1 MPSVLDGQGLQSAG
15 SWRWDLF
22 SRGWARRLFRER
34 WFLGV
39 LQAAATVFLAALA
52 WYAWG
57 GPHRP
62 REGAQAGAWVA
73 TVVWKLFWPALVLT
87 TVTLG
92 RIWCAVCPLELI
104 ARFARALGRALRAPT
119 VSLPWWVDG
128 AWTLSLSFAAATFAL
143 EGLDATESARL
154 TLVLLLVVTGTA
166 ATAGLLLRNPRAFCT
181 LLCPGAAMLSS
192 YARCSPLTLGPA
204 SAERCDECEGRHCV
218 RNGRSG
224 RATRGCAALLGPFQ
238 RTESDGC
245 LLCLR
250 CVQSCPS
257 ENVAWGLG
265 AAEVRADRWRL
276 RLCEG
281 LFVVAAAGLLMR
293 DLAGASPI
301 VESILGSL
309 PRRAAQRLPS
319 VRGSWFA
326 ATFYLLVLPTLLG
339 MGLLGLAR
347 LGNRSAGKLGSFL
360 AVCGGALPIVA
371 LGHAMLSL
379 KDLKSGVMGI
389 IALATQPAVGPSE
402 GSADGPNLSLS
413 ITGAR
418 VLAFGAIIAIIA
430 IAAVVWRG
438 RRRSG
443 AALLTGERV
452 GLAAMTALMAVP
464 LATVRIP
471 SSKASIVYGSRP
483 LAIGRAS
490 HSPPAPGRESECR
503 LVWASQRGS
512 LACRG
517 DWNCGGSET
526 RSLLCRPAGEAGLLC
541 SCVVNEETVV
551 AGLADACGVE
561 GDALVAVARRFCG
574 WSSLPEANR
583 SSLSLPGGARSR
595 HHAVGI
601 VAD

>member
-1 MPSVLDGQGLQSAG
+1 MSSVLEGQTPRSPS
-15 SWRWDLF
+15 SWRWNLL
-22 SRGWARRLFRER
+22 SLGWARWLFKER
-34 WFLGV
+34 WPLGG
-39 LQAAATVFLAALA
+39 LQAASTVFLAALA

-57 GPHRP
+57 GQYRP
-62 REGAQAGAWVA
+62 RGGAQAGAWVA

-119 VSLPWWVDG
+119 VSLPRWVDG
-128 AWTLSLSFAAATFAL
+128 TWTLSLTFAAATFAL
-143 EGLDATESARL
+143 EGLDAAESARP

-166 ATAGLLLRNPRAFCT
+166 ATSGFLLRNPRAFCT
-181 LLCPGAAMLSS
+181 LLCPGAALLSS
-192 YARCSPLTLGPA
+192 YARCSPLTLGSA
-204 SAERCDECEGRHCV
+204 SAERCDACEGRHCV
-218 RNGRSG
+218 RNGRPG
-224 RATRGCAALLGPFQ
+224 GATRGCAALLGPFR

-257 ENVAWGLG
+257 ENLAWGLG
-265 AAEVRADRWRL
+265 AAKARPDRWRL

-293 DLAGASPI
+293 DFAGTSPM

-309 PRRAAQRLPS
+309 PRRVAQRLPS
-319 VRGSWFA
+319 IRGSWFA
-326 ATFYLLVLPTLLG
+326 AAFYLLVFPTLLG

-347 LGNRSAGKLGSFL
+347 LGSRSAGRAGSFL
-360 AVCGGALPIVA
+360 VICGGALPIVA
-371 LGHAMLSL
+371 LGHSMLSL
-379 KDLKSGVMGI
+379 RDLKDGI
-389 IALATQPAVGPSE
+389 LRMVALATQPALGPSE

-418 VLAFGAIIAIIA
+418 VLAFGAIIVIIA
-430 IAAVVWRG
+430 IATLAWRG
-438 RRRSG
+438 RQRSG
-443 AALLTGERV
+443 ATLLTGERV

-483 LAIGRAS
+483 PAALAS
-490 HSPPAPGRESECR
+490 HSLPAPGRESECK
-503 LVWASQRGS
+503 LVRASQRGR

-517 DWNCGGSET
+517 DWDCGGSQT
-526 RSLLCRPAGEAGLLC
+526 RSVLCRPAGEAGLLC
-541 SCVVNEETVV
+541 ACVVNEETVV
-551 AGLADACGVE
+551 AGMVDTCGVE
-561 GDALVAVARRFCG
+561 GDDLVAVARRLCG
-574 WSSLPEANR
+574 WSSLPEANC
-583 SSLSLPGGARSR
+583 SALSLPGGARSR
-595 HHAVGI
+595 RRSVGI